1 MNCCQ
6 KICWR
11 RRVNMDLDIVQL
23 EEDVNRLNEYISR
36 EEGKREKLIEHL
48 NYNIENLDNTLKEIE
63 LLEKVAILFQKTS
76 EFAREQAK
84 RQIETLVTKCLQF
97 IFENNIEF
105 TIELDEMRN
114 KASAEFYVEND
125 IDGIIIKT
133 KPELS
138 RGGGVVDIVSLALRI
153 AFLQIHKPPIDGP
166 IILDE
171 PAKHVS
177 EDYIYNVGDF
187 LKQTSE
193 MFNRQII
200 MVTHNQH
207 LAAISDN
214 AYRVELNG
222 ASSNCISIEG

>member
-1 MNCCQ
+1 
-6 KICWR
+6 
-11 RRVNMDLDIVQL
+11 MDLDIVQL
-23 EEDVNRLNEYISR
+23 EKDVNRLNEYISR

-48 NYNIENLDNTLKEIE
+48 NYNIDNLDNTLKEIE

-105 TIELDEMRN
+105 TIELDEVRN

-153 AFLQIHKPPIDGP
+153 AFLQIHKPPIEGP
-166 IILDE
+166 LILDE

-177 EDYIYNVGDF
+177 EDYIFNVGEF
-187 LKQTSE
+187 LKKTSE

-200 MVTHNQH
+200 MITHNQH
-207 LAAISDN
+207 LSALGN
-214 AYRVELNG
+214 KAYKVELLG
-222 ASSNCISIEG
+222 SVSKCSPTE